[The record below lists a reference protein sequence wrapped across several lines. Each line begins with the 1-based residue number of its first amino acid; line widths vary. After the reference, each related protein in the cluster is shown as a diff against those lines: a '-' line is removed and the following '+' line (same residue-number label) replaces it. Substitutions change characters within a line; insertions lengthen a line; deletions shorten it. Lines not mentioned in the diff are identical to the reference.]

1 MAKLWDAPAWVTMTA
16 LRRGELVVC
25 FDNVSHPIKGDT
37 LCQMLTA
44 NSCTD
49 RVLGASTIVPVPT
62 NSVFLATGNNLI
74 FEGDMRTRALI
85 CAIDPKMEKP
95 EERDFERNLYTWVPE
110 HRGELIAAALTVMRA
125 YRTAG
130 MPIVGLKRFGSFD
143 QWSNWVRSPLV
154 WLGEA
159 DPCETRKRIE
169 QDDPEN
175 ATLETNQKAWLKLN
189 GNDRVTVAEAA
200 SKFKADNDVAV
211 LTAVAEATNSSKTD
225 DIDMH

>member
-1 MAKLWDAPAWVTMTA
+1 
-16 LRRGELVVC
+16 
-25 FDNVSHPIKGDT
+25 
-37 LCQMLTA
+37 
-44 NSCTD
+44 
-49 RVLGASTIVPVPT
+49 
-62 NSVFLATGNNLI
+62 
-74 FEGDMRTRALI
+74 
-85 CAIDPKMEKP
+85 
-95 EERDFERNLYTWVPE
+95 
-110 HRGELIAAALTVMRA
+110 
-125 YRTAG
+125 
-130 MPIVGLKRFGSFD
+130 MPSVGLKRFGSFD